1 MAKVMCKSWFGIAP
15 LWTLDPVGW
24 WRGCAHDAVDRSAP
38 LATAMPVEVMS
49 IGLKGVALLGPRL
62 LRSQENR
69 LFRPVSDFAKV
80 PASAGV
86 TEGAWQSPQG
96 SMITARS
103 VRRQLP

>member
-1 MAKVMCKSWFGIAP
+1 
-15 LWTLDPVGW
+15 
-24 WRGCAHDAVDRSAP
+24 VDRSAP

-62 LRSQENR
+62 LRSQEKR

-96 SMITARS
+96 STITARS
-103 VRRQLP
+103 VRRQFPDSAGRP